1 MSSGRLVEVANG
13 DLRFPVLDSGPLDG
27 EPVLLL
33 HGWPQD
39 GASWTRVAA
48 ELNAAGHRTYAPTLR
63 GVTPSANPARRSAY
77 RASAL
82 RSDVAAMVE
91 AIGSPVHL
99 VGHDWGAALAWGVA
113 THEPELLRSLT
124 AVSVPHPAAFLRSL
138 ATSRQAF
145 ASWYMYAFQVP
156 VVPELL
162 LGSRGFMTRA
172 LLQTGQ
178 QRRYAER
185 DVARNADRALRRGGL
200 NWYRGSVLEPRD
212 HGRPTRVPVLQ
223 VWSDGDT
230 AIRRSSIDRTAA
242 HAAGAYQ
249 LAVLEG
255 VSHWIPDEA
264 PAELAALIVAHLRSE
279 AVAGVR

>member
-1 MSSGRLVEVANG
+1 MSRGRLLEVANG
-13 DLRFPVLDSGPLDG
+13 ELRFPVLDSGPADG

-39 GASWTRVAA
+39 GTSWRQVA
-48 ELNAAGHRTYAPTLR
+48 EQLNAAGYRTYAPTLR
-63 GVTPSANPARRSAY
+63 GASPTANPARRSAY
-77 RASAL
+77 RASEL

-113 THEPELLRSLT
+113 SHQPELLRTLT

-138 ATSRQAF
+138 VTSRQAL

-156 VVPELL
+156 VLPELL
-162 LGSRGFMTRA
+162 LGSRAFMTRA
-172 LLQTGQ
+172 LLGTGQ

-185 DVARNADRALRRGGL
+185 DVSRNADRALRRGGL
-200 NWYRGSVLEPRD
+200 HWYRGAVLEPRG
-212 HGRPTRVPVLQ
+212 HGRPTPVPVLQ

-230 AIRRSSIDRTAA
+230 AIRRPSIDRTAA
-242 HAAGAYQ
+242 HAAGSYE
-249 LAVLEG
+249 LAVLQG
-255 VSHWIPDEA
+255 VSHWIPDQA
-264 PAELAALIVAHLRSE
+264 PAELAALVVAHLRRAAE
-279 AVAGVR
+279 VRG